1 MRKEVSKEGIELNW
15 PSGKR
20 SLITAASSNATNQ
33 RLYSPTDK
41 ARHLLL
47 KAPEG
52 KGSPAPHGS
61 RLC

>member
-1 MRKEVSKEGIELNW
+1 MRKEVSKEGVELNW

-20 SLITAASSNATNQ
+20 SLTTAASSNATNQ
-33 RLYSPTDK
+33 RLYNPTDK
-41 ARHLLL
+41 TKHLLL

-52 KGSPAPHGS
+52 KGNPAPQGS